1 MKFTFKDWC
10 FIKHCLEVAKNNYV
24 EQMESSKPSDKEYS
38 FYQIFK
44 RQSEQTDELI
54 ARIENEVL

>member
-10 FIKHCLEVAKNNYV
+10 FIKHCLEVAKNTYA
-24 EQMESSKPSDKEYS
+24 EQMENSNPSDKEYS

-44 RQSEQTDELI
+44 RQAEQTEELI